1 MTYQALRLRTLQIL
15 DKGDENDLASLW
27 CDRFIT
33 VLVLLNIL
41 AVVLESVASLQAA
54 HAVFFE
60 VFEEI
65 SLVLFSVEYVL
76 RVWASGA
83 RYPDA
88 SGGAGRGRR
97 EYAFGFHGL
106 VDFFATAPFYLQWIV
121 PGLDMRV
128 LRTLRLIRVLK
139 LSHYSS
145 AIEDL
150 FSAIRAEA
158 RSFFA
163 TLYILLIAILIS
175 ASLMYFAENE
185 HQPEKFASIPDAIY
199 WAVITLTTVGYG
211 DVSPVTWVGK
221 AISIV
226 TAFMGVCTVAMLTG
240 IVASAFSNQLAR
252 RKVIFEAELREA
264 MSDGVLSEQERRQL
278 ESLKTE
284 FNLSDEQVQAL
295 MAKVGRERK
304 S

>member
-1 MTYQALRLRTLQIL
+1 MQIL
-15 DKGDENDLASLW
+15 DKGVENDRASLW

-33 VLVLLNIL
+33 VLVLLNVM
-41 AVVLESVASLQAA
+41 AVVLESVASLRAA
-54 HAVFFE
+54 YGTFFS
-60 VFEEI
+60 VFEAI
-65 SLVLFSVEYVL
+65 SLLIFSVEYLL
-76 RVWASGA
+76 RWWSNGA
-83 RYPDA
+83 RYPDDQGVA
-88 SGGAGRGRR
+88 RRGRR
-97 EYAFGFHGL
+97 EYIFGFHGI
-106 VDFFATAPFYLQWIV
+106 VDFMATVPFFLQWLV

-128 LRTLRLIRVLK
+128 LRALRLIRVLK

-163 TLYILLIAILIS
+163 TLYILLIAILFS
-175 ASLMYFAENE
+175 STLMYFAESDL
-185 HQPEKFASIPDAIY
+185 QPDKFASIPDAIY

-221 AISIV
+221 IISII
-226 TAFMGVCTVAMLTG
+226 TAFLGVCTVALLTG

-264 MSDGVLSEQERRQL
+264 LADGVLSDQERRQL
-278 ESLKTE
+278 ESLKAE

-295 MAKVGRERK
+295 MAKVGRELK

>member
-1 MTYQALRLRTLQIL
+1 MSYETIRLRAMQIL
-15 DKGDENDLASLW
+15 DKGDETDLASLW

-33 VLVLLNIL
+33 VMVLLNVL
-41 AVVLESVASLQAA
+41 AVVLESVASLREEHEA
-54 HAVFFE
+54 FFSGFE
-60 VFEEI
+60 VF
-65 SLVLFSVEYVL
+65 SLVLFTIEYLL
-76 RVWASGA
+76 RLWSNGA
-83 RYPDA
+83 RYSDNE
-88 SGGAGRGRR
+88 GGSSRGRR
-97 EYAFGFHGL
+97 QYAVGFHGV
-106 VDFFATAPFYLQWIV
+106 VDLLATVPFYLQWLV
-121 PGLDMRV
+121 PGLDMRI

-150 FSAIRAEA
+150 LSAIQSEA

-163 TLYILLIAILIS
+163 TLYILLIAILLS
-175 ASLMYFAENE
+175 SSLMYFAESK

-221 AISIV
+221 IISIV
-226 TAFMGVCTVAMLTG
+226 TAFLGVCTVAMLTG

-252 RKVIFEAELREA
+252 RKVIFETELREA
-264 MSDGVLSEQERRQL
+264 LADGEINEHERRQL
-278 ESLKTE
+278 ESLKLE
-284 FNLSDEQVQAL
+284 FNLTDEQVQAL
-295 MAKVGRERK
+295 MAKVGRELK